1 MANTTRIAHPTA
13 ATTAVITIG
22 DFEGKL
28 WIRRTGGFANLIR
41 IKRKHENEHAS
52 GCYNIRLDC

>member
-52 GCYNIRLDC
+52 GCYNIA